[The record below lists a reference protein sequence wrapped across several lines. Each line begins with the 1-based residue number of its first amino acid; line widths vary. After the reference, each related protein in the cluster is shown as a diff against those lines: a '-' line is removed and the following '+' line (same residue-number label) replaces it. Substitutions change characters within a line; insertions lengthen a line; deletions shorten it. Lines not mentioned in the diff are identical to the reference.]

1 MISHL
6 CAHRALCLSQ
16 SPQYRVTYSINDK
29 ETKVAT
35 SSQLSKQ
42 SNDEEQSIITSQQ
55 QLKAV
60 SLRATRS
67 HIEKEKE
74 TLLSNKPS
82 TTSNNNVNDFKAISQ
97 CLREERL
104 SQQMKELHN
113 TKQFEPMLGLIVRQ
127 KSTITTAN
135 GNGKEE
141 EEVPPFEYININDSF
156 TVNQGDVGGSGG
168 GGDKSILSG
177 GVVDLV
183 SNQSIMS
190 AVQSSVVKK
199 RRQSEQRSIAAA
211 ANGEKDEVTSSA
223 VTPTKNRDRYTIDQL
238 DCISPL
244 RNGSPGDNDRHDRAA
259 SSFAAAKASG
269 GGKAKANSKAVK
281 KKVKDDNWR
290 ETVDPKSGKT
300 YYYNKQTREVSWTKP
315 SEKKDAITTAKKK
328 QQQQLLKSTTMQQP
342 SPPIS
347 LVRTMSCPTTEAKKT
362 NASTYPAVVTPPRKH
377 RTTANFEEEG
387 TTMSPITMFTGLE
400 ESAAYPPFVPPVK
413 EQQPNDVFQEDPF
426 DSIIKDGAER
436 RRDRE
441 EEDVDHEDKVE
452 EVNAP
457 PAALIGE
464 QPQQTVH
471 ELKASRQPSPPVRY
485 EDTVNNLGPL
495 GQSIQ
500 QAVGEVILSV
510 EDALRPPPPA
520 APPPPLSPKRDK
532 QHESASVSSNSISS
546 SVRRMMKSSP
556 FRRKSNKVDIQPIPS
571 STTTNG
577 AKTPAV
583 VSPDK
588 NDDPDMEMYPS
599 ESSLSTLS
607 LPDDTDYHSSDYD
620 DYQHSSNKPPRHP
633 LSSTNNKDYSSSSDT
648 ELSAVIAGVN
658 KKLHGKI
665 TPLNKRQRR
674 RKKKSSRGGGS
685 RSSDISS
692 VGSYLS
698 DGSLLD
704 EVIHEESD
712 EQPAPYSNYL
722 SDDAP
727 PAVIDAS
734 PTPRRRKKKSPSKSK
749 ERNRSRSSSSK
760 KKKHAGV
767 DPPDD
772 DEPLLSGYESNHHS
786 GAEES
791 ISSRA
796 ARARRNRI
804 LSKQGE
810 HEHPTQKDDGVGD
823 PVIASLPT
831 ISVPTKRSKPEVVD
845 RGMNNRPPPSVVIVT
860 DGDGKGSNKSEQYE
874 STKSAAWQARKVRMA
889 RLRMIR
895 GHTEQQQD
903 EDDNHTN
910 NEDDD
915 EEEVIRADGVV
926 LACSDDE
933 DSI

>member
-1 MISHL
+1 
-6 CAHRALCLSQ
+6 
-16 SPQYRVTYSINDK
+16 
-29 ETKVAT
+29 
-35 SSQLSKQ
+35 
-42 SNDEEQSIITSQQ
+42 
-55 QLKAV
+55 
-60 SLRATRS
+60 
-67 HIEKEKE
+67 
-74 TLLSNKPS
+74 
-82 TTSNNNVNDFKAISQ
+82 
-97 CLREERL
+97 
-104 SQQMKELHN
+104 MKELHN

-127 KSTITTAN
+127 KSTITAN

-168 GGDKSILSG
+168 GDKSILSG

-199 RRQSEQRSIAAA
+199 RQSERSIISA
-211 ANGEKDEVTSSA
+211 ANGGKDEVTSSA

-281 KKVKDDNWR
+281 KKDKDDNWR

-300 YYYNKQTREVSWTKP
+300 YYYNKETREVSWTKP
-315 SEKKDAITTAKKK
+315 SEKKDAAAPAAKKKK
-328 QQQQLLKSTTMQQP
+328 QQQQLLKSTAMQQP

-347 LVRTMSCPTTEAKKT
+347 LVRTMSCPTTEAKKDT
-362 NASTYPAVVTPPRKH
+362 KAASNTYPAVITPPRKH
-377 RTTANFEEEG
+377 RTTANLEEEG

-400 ESAAYPPFVPPVK
+400 ENAAYPPFVPPVK
-413 EQQPNDVFQEDPF
+413 QGQPPNDLMFGNNDDVFQEDPF

-441 EEDVDHEDKVE
+441 EEDVDHKDKVE

-520 APPPPLSPKRDK
+520 ALPLPLSPKRDK

-577 AKTPAV
+577 SKTLAV
-583 VSPDK
+583 VSPNK
-588 NDDPDMEMYPS
+588 NDDDPDMEMYPS

-607 LPDDTDYHSSDYD
+607 LPTAEDTDYHSSDYD
-620 DYQHSSNKPPRHP
+620 DYQYSSNNKPPRHP

-712 EQPAPYSNYL
+712 EQPTPYANYL

-760 KKKHAGV
+760 KKNKNVGV

-791 ISSRA
+791 ISSKA

-804 LSKQGE
+804 LSKRGE
-810 HEHPTQKDDGVGD
+810 HEHPIQNGDSVGD
-823 PVIASLPT
+823 LVIASLPV
-831 ISVPTKRSKPEVVD
+831 SAKRSKPEVVD

-860 DGDGKGSNKSEQYE
+860 DGDGKGGNKSEQYE
-874 STKSAAWQARKVRMA
+874 STESAAWQARKVRMA

-895 GHTEQQQD
+895 GHTYQQQD
-903 EDDNHTN
+903 ENDNHTN
-910 NEDDD
+910 NEDDND
-915 EEEVIRADGVV
+915 EEVIRADGIV

>member
-1 MISHL
+1 
-6 CAHRALCLSQ
+6 
-16 SPQYRVTYSINDK
+16 
-29 ETKVAT
+29 
-35 SSQLSKQ
+35 
-42 SNDEEQSIITSQQ
+42 
-55 QLKAV
+55 
-60 SLRATRS
+60 
-67 HIEKEKE
+67 
-74 TLLSNKPS
+74 
-82 TTSNNNVNDFKAISQ
+82 
-97 CLREERL
+97 
-104 SQQMKELHN
+104 MKELHN
-113 TKQFEPMLGLIVRQ
+113 SKQFEPMLGLIVRQ
-127 KSTITTAN
+127 KSTITAN
-135 GNGKEE
+135 DNVKGEEE

-156 TVNQGDVGGSGG
+156 TVNGG
-168 GGDKSILSG
+168 GGDKSVLSG

-183 SNQSIMS
+183 RSNQSIMS

-199 RRQSEQRSIAAA
+199 IRQSEQRSMIS
-211 ANGEKDEVTSSA
+211 ANGGKKSEVTSA
-223 VTPTKNRDRYTIDQL
+223 GTPTKNRDRYTSIDQL

-244 RNGSPGDNDRHDRAA
+244 RNGSPGDNDLPVRGVA
-259 SSFAAAKASG
+259 SSSTTAKASG
-269 GGKAKANSKAVK
+269 GGKAKADASKAVK
-281 KKVKDDNWR
+281 KKKIKDDNWR
-290 ETVDPKSGKT
+290 ETVDPKSGNI
-300 YYYNKQTREVSWTKP
+300 YYYNKETREVSWTKP
-315 SEKKDAITTAKKK
+315 SEKKDATITKKKEK
-328 QQQQLLKSTTMQQP
+328 QQQIPKSSAVQQP

-377 RTTANFEEEG
+377 RTTANLKEEG
-387 TTMSPITMFTGLE
+387 TTMSPITMFTGIE

-413 EQQPNDVFQEDPF
+413 EQPPNLMFGNNEDVFQQEDPF
-426 DSIIKDGAER
+426 DSIIKEGAER

-441 EEDVDHEDKVE
+441 DEEEEEVAPTMFSKDLMADHEDKVE
-452 EVNAP
+452 DINAP
-457 PAALIGE
+457 PATLIGE
-464 QPQQTVH
+464 RPQQTVH
-471 ELKASRQPSPPVRY
+471 ELKATRQPSPAPPVRY

-495 GQSIQ
+495 SQSIQ

-520 APPPPLSPKRDK
+520 PPLPLSPKRDK
-532 QHESASVSSNSISS
+532 QHISESASISSNSISS

-556 FRRKSNKVDIQPIPS
+556 FRRKSTKIDIQPIPP
-571 STTTNG
+571 STTTNVS
-577 AKTPAV
+577 KTPTV

-607 LPDDTDYHSSDYD
+607 LPEDTDYHSSDYD
-620 DYQHSSNKPPRHP
+620 DYQYSSNKPPRHP
-633 LSSTNNKDYSSSSDT
+633 SSSTNNKDYSSSSDT

-674 RKKKSSRGGGS
+674 RKKKSSRGGGGS
-685 RSSDISS
+685 RSSVSS

-712 EQPAPYSNYL
+712 EQPAPYANYL

-749 ERNRSRSSSSK
+749 ERNRSRSNSK
-760 KKKHAGV
+760 KKKHIGV

-804 LSKQGE
+804 LSKRGE
-810 HEHPTQKDDGVGD
+810 QEHPKQNGDSGD

-860 DGDGKGSNKSEQYE
+860 DGDGKGGNKSEQYE
-874 STKSAAWQARKVRMA
+874 SSKSAAWQARKVRMT

-895 GHTEQQQD
+895 GHTDQQQD
-903 EDDNHTN
+903 GDDNHTN
-910 NEDDD
+910 EDDD
-915 EEEVIRADGVV
+915 EVEVIRADGIV